1 MKRKTLI
8 MLCVLVGASI
18 QQSCKKKE
26 NTAMTSGNDNPLI
39 AEWNTPFE
47 VPPFDLIENNHFKPA
62 ILEGIKDHETEIKNI
77 ISSTEKPTFENVV
90 VAIDNAGSTLRKV
103 TSVLY
108 NLTSAHTNDELQK
121 LSQEMAPTL
130 SEHNDNI
137 YLNNELFQKVKAVYD
152 QHLVSTPETL
162 QLTDEQ
168 KMLLNETYKRFVRS
182 GANLSSEDKETLK
195 SLNSQLS
202 VLSLQY
208 GDNLLNETNSYELVI
223 DNEADLAG
231 LPKELIAAAAEEAK
245 NKEKEGKW
253 VFTLSNAS
261 VMPFLQYADNR
272 ELRKTI
278 WNAYQIR
285 GNQNN
290 DKDNKNFALKMA
302 NLRMQKAQLL
312 GYKNHAEYV
321 LEESMAKT
329 PEAVNNL
336 LTKLWEPAL
345 KKAQEE
351 ASDIQSLMRTEGINE
366 DVTPA
371 DWRYYAEK
379 IRKERYD
386 LDEQELKPYFSLEN
400 VRQGIFD
407 VTNKLWGLTY
417 KELNNVPKYH
427 EDVTVWEV
435 FDKDNSSL
443 GLLYMDMH
451 PRASKRGGAWMTSF
465 RSQQMEDGKRKAPV
479 ISIVCN
485 FTKPTANTPSLL
497 TFDETTTFFHEFGH
511 ALHGLMSNVN
521 YKSLA
526 GTNVPRDFVELPSQV
541 MENWAAEPEVLKMYA
556 KHYKTGEVIPDA
568 LIEKMKKAGT
578 FDQGFATTEY
588 LAASFL
594 DMQYHTATTEIKDDV
609 NTFEINAMK
618 NIGLID
624 AIIPRYRSTYF
635 SHIFAGGYSS
645 GYYSYI
651 WSAVLDTDA
660 FQAFKE
666 TSLFDQERARLFR
679 ENVLEKGG
687 TEDPAVLY
695 RKFRGA
701 DPKIEPLLNKRGLN

>member
-1 MKRKTLI
+1 MNRKTILI
-8 MLCVLVGASI
+8 LTAVLGITA
-18 QQSCKKKE
+18 QSCKKE
-26 NTAMTSGNDNPLI
+26 NTAMTAGQDNPLI

-47 VPPFDLIENNHFKPA
+47 VPPFDKIKNDDFKPA
-62 ILEGIKDHETEIKNI
+62 ILEGIKDHEKDIKTIVDAKDAPSFENI
-77 ISSTEKPTFENVV
+77 I
-90 VAIDNAGSTLRKV
+90 VALDNSGEVLGKV
-103 TSVLY
+103 TTVLF
-108 NLTSAHTNDELQK
+108 NLTSANTNDTLQK
-121 LSQEMAPTL
+121 LAQEMAPTL

-137 YLNNELFQKVKAVYD
+137 YLNDALFKKVKAVYD
-152 QHLVSTPETL
+152 QYQVAKPETL
-162 QLTDEQ
+162 KLTTEQ
-168 KMLLNETYKRFVRS
+168 QMLLNETYKRFVRS
-182 GANLSSEDKETLK
+182 GANLSKENKEHLKKFNSE
-195 SLNSQLS
+195 LS
-202 VLSLQY
+202 VLALKY
-208 GDNLLNETNSYELVI
+208 GDNLLNETNNYELVI
-223 DNEADLAG
+223 DNKANLAG
-231 LPKELIAAAAEEAK
+231 LPQELIDAAADDAK
-245 NKEKEGKW
+245 AKGKKGKW
-253 VFTLSNAS
+253 MFTLSNSS
-261 VMPFLQYADNR
+261 VMPFLQYATNR
-272 ELRKTI
+272 ELRETML
-278 WNAYQIR
+278 NAYQMR

-290 DKDNKNFALKMA
+290 GNDNKDIALKIA

-321 LEESMAKT
+321 LEESMAKN
-329 PEAVNNL
+329 PEAVNNIL
-336 LTKLWEPAL
+336 MKLWTPAL
-345 KKAQEE
+345 EKAKKE
-351 ASDIQSLMRTEGINE
+351 ATDIQEMMRKEGINE

-371 DWRYYAEK
+371 DWRYYTEK
-379 IRKERYD
+379 IRKERFN

-400 VRQGIFD
+400 VRNGVFD
-407 VTNKLWGLTY
+407 VTHKLWGLTY

-435 FDKDNSSL
+435 FDANKKTL

-451 PRASKRGGAWMTSF
+451 PRASKRGGAWMTSY
-465 RSQQMEDGKRKAPV
+465 REQQMENGKRKVPV

-485 FTKPTANTPSLL
+485 FTKPTATTPSLL

-511 ALHGLMSNVN
+511 ALHGLLSNVN
-521 YKSLA
+521 YKGLA

-541 MENWAAEPEVLKMYA
+541 MENWAAEPEVLKLYA

-568 LIEKMKKAGT
+568 LIEKMKAAGT

-588 LAASFL
+588 LAASLL
-594 DMQYHTATTEIKDDV
+594 DMQYHTATTEIKDDI
-609 NTFEINAMK
+609 NTFELNAMK

-635 SHIFAGGYSS
+635 SHIFAGGYSA

-666 TSLFDQERARLFR
+666 TSLFNQEKAKLFR
-679 ENVLEKGG
+679 EYVLEKGG
-687 TEDPAVLY
+687 TDDPAVLY

>member
-1 MKRKTLI
+1 MNRKTII
-8 MLCVLVGASI
+8 MLCLLVGAAA

-26 NTAMTSGNDNPLI
+26 NTAMTSGQENPLL

-47 VPPFDLIENNHFKPA
+47 VPPFDKIKNSDFKPA
-62 ILEGIKDHETEIKNI
+62 ILEGIKDHQKDIQAIVDSKEQPSFENI
-77 ISSTEKPTFENVV
+77 I
-90 VAIDNAGSTLRKV
+90 VAIDNSGETLKKV
-103 TSVLY
+103 TTVLY
-108 NLTSAHTNDELQK
+108 NLTSANTNDELQK
-121 LSQEMAPTL
+121 LAQEMAPTL

-137 YLNNELFQKVKAVYD
+137 YLNDALFQKVKTVYN
-152 QHLVSTPETL
+152 QYQLTKPETL
-162 QLTDEQ
+162 KLSAEQ
-168 KMLLNETYKRFVRS
+168 QMLLNETYKRFVRS
-182 GANLSSEDKETLK
+182 GANLSVEDKDKLK
-195 SLNSQLS
+195 KMNSELS
-202 VLSLQY
+202 VLSLKY
-208 GDNLLNETNSYELVI
+208 GDNLLNETNNYELLI
-223 DNEADLAG
+223 DKKESLSG
-231 LPKELIAAAAEEAK
+231 LPAELVEAAAEEAK
-245 NKEKEGKW
+245 AKGKEGKY
-253 VFTLSNAS
+253 VFTLSNSS

-278 WNAYQIR
+278 WNAYQVR

-290 DKDNKNFALKMA
+290 GNDNKENTLKIA

-312 GYKNHAEYV
+312 GYKNHAAYV
-321 LEESMAKT
+321 LEESMAKN
-329 PEAVNNL
+329 PEAVNAL
-336 LTKLWEPAL
+336 LMKLWTPAVN
-345 KKAQEE
+345 KAKQE
-351 ASDIQSLMRTEGINE
+351 ATDIQALMRKEGINE

-379 IRKERYD
+379 IRKERYN
-386 LDEQELKPYFSLEN
+386 LDEQELKPYLSLEN
-400 VRQGIFD
+400 VRKGIFD

-435 FDKDNSSL
+435 FDADKTSL

-451 PRASKRGGAWMTSF
+451 PRESKRGGAWMTSY
-465 RSQQMEDGKRKAPV
+465 RDQQMENGKRKNPV

-485 FTKPTANTPSLL
+485 FTKPTSTTPSLL

-511 ALHGLMSNVN
+511 ALHGLLSNVN
-521 YKSLA
+521 YRSLA
-526 GTNVPRDFVELPSQV
+526 GTNVPRDFVELPSQI

-594 DMQYHTATTEIKDDV
+594 DMKYHTATEEIKDDV

-618 NIGLID
+618 EAGLID

-635 SHIFAGGYSS
+635 SHIFAGGYSA

-660 FQAFKE
+660 FEAFK
-666 TSLFDQERARLFR
+666 TAGLFNSEKALMFR
-679 ENVLEKGG
+679 KHVLEKGG
-687 TEDPAVLY
+687 TEDPAELY

-701 DPKIEPLLNKRGLN
+701 DPKIEPLLKKRGLN